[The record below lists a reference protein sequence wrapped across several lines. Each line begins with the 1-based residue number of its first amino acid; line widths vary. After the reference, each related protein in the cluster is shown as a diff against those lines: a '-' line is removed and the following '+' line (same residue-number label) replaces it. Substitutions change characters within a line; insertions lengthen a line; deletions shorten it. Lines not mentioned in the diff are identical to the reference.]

1 MLSLEKNYG
10 KIMKEIKM
18 EINKFKEWVKELSI
32 VELVVL
38 QHDLRKYKEDRK
50 FLYIVLEEIKN
61 RTLMN
66 DSTSSR

>member
-18 EINKFKEWVKELSI
+18 EIDKFKEWIKKLSI
-32 VELVVL
+32 IELVVL
-38 QHDLRKYKEDRK
+38 QHDLRKYKEDRR

-61 RTLMN
+61 RTLIN

>member
-1 MLSLEKNYG
+1 MVRIKY
-10 KIMKEIKM
+10 MKETD
-18 EINKFKEWVKELSI
+18 KFKEWVKKLSI
-32 VELVVL
+32 IELVVL

>member
-10 KIMKEIKM
+10 KIMKEMKM
-18 EINKFKEWVKELSI
+18 EIDKFKEWIKKLSI
-32 VELVVL
+32 IELVVL

-61 RTLMN
+61 RTLIN